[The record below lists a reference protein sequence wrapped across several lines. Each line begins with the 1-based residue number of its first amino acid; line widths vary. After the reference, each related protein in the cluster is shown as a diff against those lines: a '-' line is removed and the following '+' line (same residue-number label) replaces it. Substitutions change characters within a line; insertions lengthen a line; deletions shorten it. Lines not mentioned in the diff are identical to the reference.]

1 MRVFLI
7 AVLFIVAA
15 LWMLLT
21 LPFGGLIDASLIEAS
36 ISATVLRFPLA
47 LAALAITLRTLD
59 YVAAINFAEV
69 WAGMTNAHAVYLGAR
84 FVGACVLLAS
94 IFG

>member
-7 AVLFIVAA
+7 AILFITITV
-15 LWMLLT
+15 WMLLT

-36 ISATVLRFPLA
+36 ISATIMRFPLA

-59 YVAAINFAEV
+59 YVAAIKFTDD
-69 WAGMTNAHAVYLGAR
+69 WAGLTNAHAIYFGAR
-84 FVGACVLLAS
+84 IVGVCLLLAA